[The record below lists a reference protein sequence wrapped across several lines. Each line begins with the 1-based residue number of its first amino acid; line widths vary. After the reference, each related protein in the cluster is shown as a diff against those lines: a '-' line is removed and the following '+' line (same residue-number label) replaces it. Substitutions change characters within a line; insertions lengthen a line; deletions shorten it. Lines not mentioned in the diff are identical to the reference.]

1 MIRLKSTI
9 SSDKIL
15 YEQQIHEIKTKFQLD
30 ENLRRKE
37 LEERVKTIQASK
49 DDIINENSI
58 MNAKLVDFQQK
69 IASLNLCTVSSK
81 DLALAFKS
89 SHSMWKFFLFIS
101 FSASVSVWIIIN

>member
-15 YEQQIHEIKTKFQLD
+15 YEQQVHEIKTKFQLD

-69 IASLNLCTVSSK
+69 IASKVLEIETLKRNNDSLR
-81 DLALAFKS
+81 
-89 SHSMWKFFLFIS
+89 
-101 FSASVSVWIIIN
+101 SVSFFFIKSKSKLT

>member
-69 IASLNLCTVSSK
+69 IASKVLEIETLKRNNDSLRSVN
-81 DLALAFKS
+81 FIFIKS
-89 SHSMWKFFLFIS
+89 
-101 FSASVSVWIIIN
+101 